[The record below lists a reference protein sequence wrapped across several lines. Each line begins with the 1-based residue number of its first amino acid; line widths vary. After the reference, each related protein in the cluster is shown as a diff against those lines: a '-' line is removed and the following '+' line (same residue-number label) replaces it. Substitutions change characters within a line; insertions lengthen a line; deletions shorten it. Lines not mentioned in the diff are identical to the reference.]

1 MVVPAAASVP
11 EALASALLT
20 AQMPVLLTGQRLGE
34 PESPEIRTAYSE
46 WPARASLE
54 ALLTE
59 PGRFW
64 EFFFPLA
71 TMMAARR
78 PNPGHFAI
86 ARLQQA
92 GLVSGLITQT
102 VDRLHQKAGSTDVVE
117 LYGHLVLARCE
128 RCGERYGL
136 PEVEAL
142 IAGAADG
149 VPRCTI
155 DDCDF
160 PLRPAGTLWN
170 EPLPP
175 DAVTRAWELAGAADL
190 LVVLDSPLRTVP
202 VSLLPSVPLTRK
214 MPLVMI
220 GPDATQYDRYA
231 AMVTREN
238 SVEVMTGL
246 VDLVCPTPTA

>member
-1 MVVPAAASVP
+1 MDVSAEPSVP

-20 AQMPVLLTGQRLGE
+20 AHSPVFLTGQRLGE
-34 PESPEIRTAYSE
+34 PEAPEIRGARSE
-46 WPARASLE
+46 WAERADLE
-54 ALLTE
+54 AFLTE

-71 TMMAARR
+71 TMMAARE
-78 PNPGHFAI
+78 PNPGHYAL

-92 GLVSGLITQT
+92 GLISGLVTQA
-102 VDRLHQKAGSTDVVE
+102 VDRLHTRAGSTDVVE

-136 PEVEAL
+136 PEVGQL
-142 IAGAADG
+142 IDASTDG

-155 DDCDF
+155 DEF
-160 PLRPAGTLWN
+160 PLRPGGTLWN

-175 DAVTRAWELAGAADL
+175 DAVTRAWEMAGGADL
-190 LVVLDSPLRTVP
+190 FVVLDSPLRTVP
-202 VSLLPSVPLTRK
+202 VSLLPSVPLTRN

-231 AMVTREN
+231 AMVVREN
-238 SVEVMTGL
+238 SMEVLTAL
-246 VDLVCPTPTA
+246 ADLVCPAPAE